1 MGTGLAFGMSD
12 IAPPATMPPAGPAAL
27 FLGFLGV
34 GLLGFGG
41 VLPFARRMIVE
52 ERRWLNATEFTDLLA
67 LCQFLPGPN
76 ICNLTIAL
84 GRRYHGLG
92 GALAAIGGL
101 MGAPFVI
108 AVGLGALYARFGGV
122 PAVAHL
128 FAGLAAA
135 ASGLVLATAVKIAM
149 PLWGKSNARRG
160 MGVAVALLAFGAIAG
175 LRTPLL
181 PTMLVLAPIS
191 VWLHWAKQKQGRAA

>member
-1 MGTGLAFGMSD
+1 MSE
-12 IAPPATMPPAGPAAL
+12 ATPPRSAL
-27 FLGFLGV
+27 SMFTGFLGV

-52 ERRWLNATEFTDLLA
+52 QRRWLTAGEFTDLLA

-76 ICNLTIAL
+76 ICNMTIAL
-84 GRRYHGLG
+84 GRRFYGFP
-92 GALAAIGGL
+92 GAMACIFGL
-101 MGAPFVI
+101 MGAPVVI
-108 AVGLGALYARFGGV
+108 ALGLGLVYARFGGI

-135 ASGLVLATAVKIAM
+135 ASGLVLATAIKVGTPLRGRLRALGIA
-149 PLWGKSNARRG
+149 
-160 MGVAVALLAFGAIAG
+160 AVAFALIAG

-181 PTMLVLAPIS
+181 PTMLLLAPIS
-191 VWLHWAKQKQGRAA
+191 VWLHRSAGGAGGRAVPRS

>member
-1 MGTGLAFGMSD
+1 MAD
-12 IAPPATMPPAGPAAL
+12 ISPPNGPADL
-27 FLGFLGV
+27 FHGFLGV

-52 ERRWLNATEFTDLLA
+52 QRRWLSPAEFTDMLA

-84 GRRYHGLG
+84 GRRYHGLPG
-92 GALAAIGGL
+92 SLAAIAGL
-101 MGAPFVI
+101 MGAPMVI
-108 AVGLGALYARFGGV
+108 TVGLGLIYARCGKL

-135 ASGLVLATAVKIAM
+135 ASGLVLATAIKIGL
-149 PLWGKSNARRG
+149 PLWGRSRRWLG
-160 MGVAVALLAFGAIAG
+160 FGIAALGFALIAVV
-175 LRTPLL
+175 RTPLL
-181 PTMLVLAPIS
+181 PTMLVLAPLSI
-191 VWLHWAKQKQGRAA
+191 WLHGRGEA